1 MSRPDFIKHWTELE
15 KPDAEGTEQSV
26 ALPISGSVAVDP
38 LLRIPNEPRKIQ
50 FFPFAGLYGQALIRG
65 TGRGVRTLRRGRWPA
80 AIVHIGLPGRIVR
93 AGGNRRARD
102 RGKDG
107 SYG

>member
-38 LLRIPNEPRKIQ
+38 LLRIPDEPRKIQ
-50 FFPFAGLYGQALIRG
+50 FFAFA
-65 TGRGVRTLRRGRWPA
+65 
-80 AIVHIGLPGRIVR
+80 
-93 AGGNRRARD
+93 
-102 RGKDG
+102 
-107 SYG
+107 